1 MNEKKM
7 NFPNRKSNK
16 LDNISNM
23 EASFTLS
30 QALTEASRCLLCYDA
45 PCSQGCPAD
54 TDPGTF
60 IRKFRLKNT
69 KGAIRTI
76 KENNIFGGVCGVVC
90 PTEKLCQ
97 EACSATEIEKP
108 IEIGKL
114 QRFLVEHGWE
124 TGFNPL
130 EKVPLKKEKVAIVGS
145 GPAGL
150 SCAAELAKAGFR
162 VTVFEAREKVGGV
175 LRYGVPEFRLS
186 SEFLDREIED
196 ITNLGVKIKC
206 NSRILSK
213 GVDNLLKNGF
223 DAIFIAT
230 GLWNA
235 YKLNIPGS
243 DLKNVS
249 DATAFLE
256 TARSKNRYRLTRLVN
271 NNNIAV
277 IGGGSV
283 AMDIANTCKVLGA
296 EKVYCICLES
306 LAELPAAKTDLE
318 MARDNFV
325 IIKPQSQVTK
335 ILGNNDHV
343 SGIKGIETE
352 WVKPNLFIPSNAK
365 IVPGTEFNLKVNAVV
380 MAIGSGPDIGT
391 ADLSS
396 TIKYKNNYLI
406 KIKKDGVSTA
416 DKDIYAGGDIVR
428 GPALVV
434 NAVADGKKAA
444 KNIIKRFNK

>member
-1 MNEKKM
+1 MRKKM
-7 NFPNRKSNK
+7 KFSNRKSNK
-16 LDNISNM
+16 LENISNM
-23 EASFTLS
+23 EASFTIF

-45 PCSQGCPAD
+45 PCSQSCPAD

-97 EACSATEIEKP
+97 EACSATEIDKP

-124 TGFNPL
+124 TGFKPL
-130 EKVPLKKEKVAIVGS
+130 ESVPLRKEKIAVVGS

-150 SCAAELAKAGFR
+150 SCAAELSKAGFK

-196 ITNLGVKIKC
+196 VTNLGVKIKC
-206 NSRILSK
+206 NSRISSG
-213 GVDNLLKNGF
+213 GVDNLLKKGF

-230 GLWNA
+230 GLWKA

-243 DLKNVS
+243 DLKNVT

-256 TARSKNRYRLTRLVN
+256 TARSKNRYLITRLVKN
-271 NNNIAV
+271 NNVAV

-283 AMDIANTCKVLGA
+283 AMDVANTCKVLGA

-306 LAELPAAKTDLE
+306 FAEIPAAKADLE
-318 MARDNFV
+318 MARDNFI
-325 IIKPQSQVTK
+325 IIKPQSQVTE
-335 ILGNNDHV
+335 ILGNNNNV
-343 SGIKGIETE
+343 VGVKGTETD
-352 WVKPNLFIPSNAK
+352 WIKPNLFIPSNAK
-365 IVPGTEFNLKVNAVV
+365 KVPGTEFNLKVNAVV
-380 MAIGSGPDIGT
+380 MAIGSGPDSGT
-391 ADLSS
+391 VDLCS
-396 TIKYKNNYLI
+396 TIRYKKNYLI
-406 KIKKDGVSTA
+406 KIKKDGVSTF
-416 DKDIYAGGDIVR
+416 DKDIFAGGDIVR

-434 NAVADGKKAA
+434 EAVADGKKAA
-444 KNIIKRFNK
+444 KKIIKRFS

>member
-1 MNEKKM
+1 M
-7 NFPNRKSNK
+7 NFSTRKSNK
-16 LDNISNM
+16 LDNLFDM
-23 EASFTLS
+23 EAPFTIS

-45 PCSQGCPAD
+45 PCSRSCPAD

-60 IRKFRLKNT
+60 IRKFCLKNT

-76 KENNIFGGVCGVVC
+76 KENNILGGVCGVVC

-97 EACSATEIEKP
+97 EACSATEIAKP

-114 QRFLVEHGWE
+114 QRFLVEHGWDIS
-124 TGFNPL
+124 FNPL
-130 EKVPLKKEKVAIVGS
+130 ERVPLRNKKVAIVGS

-150 SCAAELAKAGFR
+150 SCAGELAKTGFQ

-175 LRYGVPEFRLS
+175 LRYGVPEFRLNG
-186 SEFLDREIED
+186 EFLDREIKD

-206 NSRILSK
+206 NSRITSG
-213 GVDNLLKNGF
+213 GVDNLLKKGF

-243 DLKNVS
+243 NLTNVT

-256 TARSKNRYRLTRLVN
+256 SARSKNRHLTTRLVKN
-271 NNNIAV
+271 NNVAV

-283 AMDIANTCKVLGA
+283 AMDVANTCKVLGA
-296 EKVYCICLES
+296 KKVYCICIES
-306 LAELPAAKTDLE
+306 FAEIPAAKADLE

-335 ILGNNDHV
+335 ILGNNGKV
-343 SGIKGIETE
+343 AGIKGTETD
-352 WVKPNLFIPSNAK
+352 WIKPNLFIPSNARE
-365 IVPGTEFNLKVNAVV
+365 VPGTEFNLKVKAVV
-380 MAIGSGPDIGT
+380 MAIGSGSDAKVT
-391 ADLSS
+391 DLCSS
-396 TIKYKNNYLI
+396 IRYKKNYLI
-406 KIKKDGVSTA
+406 NIKKDGVSTA
-416 DKDIYAGGDIVR
+416 DKAIFAGGDIVR

-434 NAVADGKKAA
+434 EAVADGKKAA
-444 KNIIKRFNK
+444 KKIIEQLSQ